1 MNQNHNKSKLII
13 YYPIMLA
20 AMLVLGIYL
29 GSFFTDSSQQGRFLA
44 PRSVNTSDKI
54 SQIINFIDNA
64 YVDTVER
71 NKLIEKAISAIL
83 EDLDPHSYYISAEE
97 LASYTEPLEGNFEG
111 IGVEFLIQN
120 DTVRVVAAIEG
131 GPSATLGILA
141 GDKIISVDG
150 ENMAGVDV
158 SNEDVVK
165 KLKGPG
171 GTKVNVEVLRR
182 KEKINFEIT
191 RGTIPLNSVVT
202 AQMLDDT
209 KGFIKVS
216 RFARTTYDEFMHH
229 LGILEGQGMK
239 ELILDLRGNGGGY
252 LNAAVKMSEE
262 FLQKGQLI
270 VYTEGKS
277 SPRKSYYA
285 EKKGK
290 YVNLPIAV
298 LINEGSASAS
308 EILAGAI
315 QDNDR
320 GLIVGRRSFG
330 KGLVQEHMSLRDQ
343 SALRLTVARYY
354 TPSGRSI
361 QKPYGSEI
369 EYEDDYE
376 IRLAHGELV
385 NSDSIHF
392 DDSLKYTTPGGR
404 VVYGGGG
411 IMPDIFV
418 GLDTVGASGYLS
430 MVSYQGLI
438 NQFGFDFAD
447 AHRDQLSAYNTYQK
461 FGSEF
466 VVADS
471 VFDAFTTYAEEAG
484 VAKDTYGIQRSE
496 DVLKIR
502 IKAYI
507 ARNIWGNDGFY
518 SVMNTDDNVL
528 REARVAL
535 SSNGETPGTDT
546 AYR

>member
-1 MNQNHNKSKLII
+1 MTE
-13 YYPIMLA
+13 
-20 AMLVLGIYL
+20 LVI
-29 GSFFTDSSQQGRFLA
+29 
-44 PRSVNTSDKI
+44 
-54 SQIINFIDNA
+54 
-64 YVDTVER
+64 
-71 NKLIEKAISAIL
+71 
-83 EDLDPHSYYISAEE
+83 
-97 LASYTEPLEGNFEG
+97 
-111 IGVEFLIQN
+111 
-120 DTVRVVAAIEG
+120 
-131 GPSATLGILA
+131 
-141 GDKIISVDG
+141 
-150 ENMAGVDV
+150 
-158 SNEDVVK
+158 
-165 KLKGPG
+165 
-171 GTKVNVEVLRR
+171 
-182 KEKINFEIT
+182 
-191 RGTIPLNSVVT
+191 
-202 AQMLDDT
+202 
-209 KGFIKVS
+209 
-216 RFARTTYDEFMHH
+216 
-229 LGILEGQGMK
+229 
-239 ELILDLRGNGGGY
+239 DLRGNGGGY
-252 LNAAVKMSEE
+252 LNAAVKISEE

-290 YVNLPIAV
+290 FASLPIAV

-320 GLIVGRRSFG
+320 GLIIGRRSFG

-369 EYEDDYE
+369 EYDDDYE
-376 IRLAHGELV
+376 TRLEHGEFV
-385 NSDSIHF
+385 TADSIQF
-392 DDSLKYTTPGGR
+392 DDSLKYTTLGGR
-404 VVYGGGG
+404 IVYGGGG

-430 MVSYQGLI
+430 MVSYQGII
-438 NQFGFDFAD
+438 NQFGFDYAD
-447 AHRDQLSAYNTYQK
+447 AHRDELNRYESYEKYGENFA
-461 FGSEF
+461 
-466 VVADS
+466 VHDS
-471 VFDAFTTYAEEAG
+471 VFDAFTAYAANAG
-484 VAKDTYGIQRSE
+484 VALDPYGIKRSE

-528 REARVAL
+528 REARTAL
-535 SSNGETPGTDT
+535 NAPNDLMGVDT